1 MLICV
6 ALFLIGVCLGI
17 LWCEDIARFEI
28 KLEVLPVV
36 ALCGAGLALAWGSS
50 WLSLLLG
57 GLVWFIPS
65 LIVQRLRPSGL
76 GMGDI
81 WLFGTAGLVFGIEY
95 TIFGGLLF
103 GAFAVV
109 SAWIYARAR
118 GKAFGRSM
126 FPAAVPMVIA
136 IVVVLQWRVLSTLNT
151 EFTDNPLAYAVLLVL
166 PAGLLLGLM
175 FYRAAR
181 SLNVEAKS

>member
-1 MLICV
+1 MLICA
-6 ALFLIGVCLGI
+6 ALLVIGICLGI

-36 ALCGAGLALAWGSS
+36 ALCGVGLALAWGSS
-50 WLSLLLG
+50 WVSFLLG

-65 LIVQRLRPSGL
+65 LIVQRQRPSGL

-95 TIFGGLLF
+95 SVFAGLLL
-103 GAFAVV
+103 GALAVV
-109 SAWIYARAR
+109 TAWIYARAR

-126 FPAAVPMVIA
+126 FPAAVPMVITIA
-136 IVVVLQWRVLSTLNT
+136 VVLQWRVLSALTASFT
-151 EFTDNPLAYAVLLVL
+151 EDPLAYAVLMVL
-166 PAGLLLGLM
+166 PAGLLLGVML
-175 FYRAAR
+175 YKAQLT
-181 SLNVEAKS
+181 SGEGAKS

>member
-1 MLICV
+1 MLICA
-6 ALFLIGVCLGI
+6 ALLVIGICLGI

-95 TIFGGLLF
+95 SVFAGLLL
-103 GAFAVV
+103 GALAVV
-109 SAWIYARAR
+109 TAWIYARAR

-136 IVVVLQWRVLSTLNT
+136 IVVVLQWRVFGALTTSFT
-151 EFTDNPLAYAVLLVL
+151 EDPLAYAVLMVL
-166 PAGLLLGLM
+166 PARLLMGAM
-175 FYRAAR
+175 FYMAAR
-181 SLNVEAKS
+181 SLNVGAKS